1 MSANIQPIMPDV
13 GLGSWQNSIQ
23 HGLEGTSQTWKVG
36 APLVVSSGYL
46 IEASTSTSAKSGIV
60 GIALAA
66 ASGTHGADVSYV
78 PLSPDALTFQGT
90 VDGTLSS
97 SNAPG
102 TGSLTQA
109 NMYTGGT
116 LQKDA
121 ASGLWF
127 LNNTATGDFIFVA
140 AIGPDSPV
148 GTVNGRCRVVFL
160 HAISIT
166 P

>member
-1 MSANIQPIMPDV
+1 MAAKIQPIAPDV
-13 GLGSWQNSIQ
+13 GLGSWQDSIQ

-36 APLVVSSGYL
+36 APLVVSAGFL
-46 IEASTSTSAKSGIV
+46 IQATTSTGAKSGIV
-60 GIALAA
+60 GFALAP
-66 ASGTHGADVSYV
+66 ASGVSGTDVPYV
-78 PLSPDALTFQGT
+78 PPSPDCLTFQGT

-102 TGSLTQA
+102 TGTLTQA

-127 LNNTATGDFIFVA
+127 FCNSATGDFIFTA

-148 GTVNGRCRVVFL
+148 GTVNGRVRVQFL
-160 HAISIT
+160 HAICLIA
-166 P
+166 

>member
-1 MSANIQPIMPDV
+1 MAALIKPIAPDV
-13 GLGSWQNSIQ
+13 GLGSWQDSIQ
-23 HGLEGTSQTWKVG
+23 HGIEGTSQTWKVG
-36 APLVVSSGYL
+36 APLVVSSGKL
-46 IEASTSTSAKSGIV
+46 IEATTSTSAKSGII
-60 GIALAA
+60 GIALAP
-66 ASGTHGADVSYV
+66 ASGVANTDVMYV
-78 PLSPDALTFQGT
+78 PLSPDSLTFQGT
-90 VDGTLSS
+90 IDGTLSS

-102 TGSLTQA
+102 TGTLTQA

-148 GTVNGRCRVVFL
+148 GTVNGRVRVVFL